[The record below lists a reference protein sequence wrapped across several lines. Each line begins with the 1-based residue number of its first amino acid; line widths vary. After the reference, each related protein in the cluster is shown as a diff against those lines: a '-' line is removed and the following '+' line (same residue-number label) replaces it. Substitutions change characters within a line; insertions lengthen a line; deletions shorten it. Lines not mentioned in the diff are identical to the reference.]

1 MPLVGVFQ
9 QTVLPLHLLVTEDV
23 AKFEKNEKED
33 GVSISMVIQI
43 RGGGVMDEMKRGV

>member
-23 AKFEKNEKED
+23 AKFEKNEKD